1 MPNKSDSPK
10 RPALDARLAFRL
22 PKDVATDWRTR
33 AAAAG
38 LSLSDWLRVQVDE
51 SQRTGMPTPKKRP
64 PRSSFVP
71 VDPDLLRHLAAIG
84 NNVNQVARRVNV
96 SRLDPLAQLELQ
108 VELHGIRAELRA
120 IREREREGAGDA
132 H

>member
-1 MPNKSDSPK
+1 
-10 RPALDARLAFRL
+10 
-22 PKDVATDWRTR
+22 
-33 AAAAG
+33 
-38 LSLSDWLRVQVDE
+38 
-51 SQRTGMPTPKKRP
+51 MPTPKKRP

-120 IREREREGAGDA
+120 IREEVSPQRLRKASAETEAGDA